1 MVHKRI
7 AFDTIIPITY
17 YSYEVFK
24 LSETMKNVTPDNGGR
39 RKSRR
44 KSEKEG
50 HIESF
55 GTSRFKN
62 LNHSACINMV
72 L

>member
-7 AFDTIIPITY
+7 AFGTIIPITY
-17 YSYEVFK
+17 YSHEVFK

-44 KSEKEG
+44 KSENEG
-50 HIESF
+50 HIKSF
-55 GTSRFKN
+55 GTNRFKSQ
-62 LNHSACINMV
+62 NHSACINMV